1 MMVRCTCAAARCSV
15 YLLSWYKSTNAD
27 RYKSRILTDEDTYV
41 SFKELEEAPM
51 ALVSLVCYFVRDTWG
66 RRRDAY
72 TWPEQV

>member
-1 MMVRCTCAAARCSV
+1 MMVRCTCAAARYSL
-15 YLLSWYKSTNAD
+15 YLRYWYKSTNAD
-27 RYKSRILTDEDTYV
+27 RRRYG

-66 RRRDAY
+66 RRRDAC